1 MGRRCLKN
9 RKSEPE
15 ISIGTCTLAHGEE
28 RLPVVICP
36 IRFRERQQIFFDCLH
51 LLKNHEPGN
60 EIHAIPEIS
69 VPGGSVDFFLVSARN
84 GKVRDFVGL
93 ELQTLD
99 TTGTV
104 WPERQRFLAAAGL
117 SVPKKDVD
125 SDKPFGMNWK
135 MTAKTILV
143 QLHHKIQTFEHLNK
157 KLVLIIQDHL
167 LAYMEKEF
175 SFGHLASP
183 ALDGDPLHLHAYAL
197 KPGMGEFKLNLA
209 TRKSTDA
216 EGVATA
222 LGLQASAKVELRV
235 IVAALEAKMSDL
247 TRLRL
252 GGK

>member
-1 MGRRCLKN
+1 
-9 RKSEPE
+9 
-15 ISIGTCTLAHGEE
+15 
-28 RLPVVICP
+28 
-36 IRFRERQQIFFDCLH
+36 
-51 LLKNHEPGN
+51 
-60 EIHAIPEIS
+60 
-69 VPGGSVDFFLVSARN
+69 
-84 GKVRDFVGL
+84 VRDFVGL

-117 SVPKKDVD
+117 SVPKKDVV

-157 KLVLIIQDHL
+157 KLVLVIQDHL

-197 KPGMGEFKLNLA
+197 KPAMGEFKLNLA

-222 LGLQASAKVELRV
+222 LGLQVSAKVELRV